1 LNQTFNGFGHFC
13 GAEGPAKMTN
23 YVSPDK
29 KSCCHAMGGGKI
41 ALIFIGMTIAQKT
54 QMEWVGNV
62 PGSDS

>member
-1 LNQTFNGFGHFC
+1 
-13 GAEGPAKMTN
+13 
-23 YVSPDK
+23 
-29 KSCCHAMGGGKI
+29 MGGGKI